1 MKKRIIKGSS
11 IRLNSDINIAADE
24 VIFSGKKS
32 KTWED
37 LKQPFKDESKTFNKI
52 LPKLLGSINVTAGVP
67 SEKDKLMLKLLGAI
81 SVCGS
86 VDITKKADGSG
97 YEVSYTNVLNRVRS
111 RAKESLGKLS
121 ENEIKEEM
129 YKIISEM
136 LEKAGPAFVSWN
148 HTLIK
153 LMKENSLE
161 DFLKGARAAICA
173 MTGDPVNAN
182 TGNFIYTKEDLSIGG
197 AVPLSFTRFYNS
209 TASEVGAMGKGW
221 RHSYEISLSIEKD
234 SCIIH
239 LSDGQDETYFIDDDE
254 NIISIFN
261 DFNRLEKY

>member
-1 MKKRIIKGSS
+1 
-11 IRLNSDINIAADE
+11 
-24 VIFSGKKS
+24 
-32 KTWED
+32 
-37 LKQPFKDESKTFNKI
+37 
-52 LPKLLGSINVTAGVP
+52 
-67 SEKDKLMLKLLGAI
+67 
-81 SVCGS
+81 
-86 VDITKKADGSG
+86 
-97 YEVSYTNVLNRVRS
+97 
-111 RAKESLGKLS
+111 
-121 ENEIKEEM
+121 M

-197 AVPLSFTRFYNS
+197 VVPLSFTRFYNS
-209 TASEVGAMGKGW
+209 KADEIGVMGKGW

-254 NIISIFN
+254 NIIAIFN
-261 DFNRLEKY
+261 DFNCLEKYEEVFRYNSKDGAIYTFNK